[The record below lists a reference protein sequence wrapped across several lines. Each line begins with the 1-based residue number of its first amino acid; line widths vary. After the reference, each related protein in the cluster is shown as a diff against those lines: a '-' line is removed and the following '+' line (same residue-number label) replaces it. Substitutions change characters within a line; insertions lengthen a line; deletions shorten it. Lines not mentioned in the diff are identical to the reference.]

1 MNMVLLYGQCNM
13 NAAAA
18 AREYA
23 FQFGRPGVRLPSRN
37 VILAAVNRG
46 FEDGNLIPVL
56 HRGHGQG
63 VAGRPENDQ
72 RGQNE
77 ERVLNAVE
85 VDPRTSIR
93 IISRE
98 ENLSYSFVQK
108 VLKRNHLHA
117 FHYRKVQALRP
128 EDYPLRMRF
137 CEIMLNRITEDD
149 TFLDRVLFTDESS
162 FGRDGTFNVHNHHQY
177 ALENPHLIV
186 ENKHQTRFT
195 TNKWAGIIGDTIIGP
210 IDFPERLT
218 GGFYRDFLENRLGEL
233 LQRNRIENDEVIF
246 QHDGAPAHTAN
257 ATVRALDQLY
267 PQRWIGVPRRDNVPF
282 ISWPARSSDLSP
294 LDFFY
299 WGAIK
304 EKTYNSE
311 IRSVE
316 DLEERITQA
325 GAAITGE
332 MLPLQQ
338 SPLPLDAQN
347 ANGESS
353 FSGSEQYN
361 SPTFNRNIIDETG
374 PILQEAEKNVN
385 LSLGITKKMKACSVV
400 INKKDL
406 FWTKSFMVH
415 DIVWASWGKW
425 GWMPAI
431 VTSKTA
437 EILRMR
443 FFSYNGIYKISNKN
457 KVLHFRDKNIE
468 DVKTSTKYES
478 QLDNALA
485 SMNQYLNKENNIK
498 NQ

>member
-1 MNMVLLYGQCNM
+1 MANRERGGGERVERGPYSCREYMNMVLLYGQCNM

-23 FQFGRPGVRLPSRN
+23 FQFGRLGVRLPSRN
-37 VILAAVNRG
+37 LILAAVNRG

-85 VDPRTSIR
+85 VDPRASIR

-282 ISWPARSSDLSP
+282 ISWPARSPDLSP

-304 EKTYNSE
+304 EKIYNSE

-332 MLPLQQ
+332 MLPLVR
-338 SPLPLDAQN
+338 QN
-347 ANGESS
+347 FVKRLRKCIERQGGH
-353 FSGSEQYN
+353 FEQ
-361 SPTFNRNIIDETG
+361 
-374 PILQEAEKNVN
+374 
-385 LSLGITKKMKACSVV
+385 
-400 INKKDL
+400 
-406 FWTKSFMVH
+406 FM
-415 DIVWASWGKW
+415 
-425 GWMPAI
+425 
-431 VTSKTA
+431 
-437 EILRMR
+437 
-443 FFSYNGIYKISNKN
+443 
-457 KVLHFRDKNIE
+457 
-468 DVKTSTKYES
+468 
-478 QLDNALA
+478 
-485 SMNQYLNKENNIK
+485 
-498 NQ
+498 